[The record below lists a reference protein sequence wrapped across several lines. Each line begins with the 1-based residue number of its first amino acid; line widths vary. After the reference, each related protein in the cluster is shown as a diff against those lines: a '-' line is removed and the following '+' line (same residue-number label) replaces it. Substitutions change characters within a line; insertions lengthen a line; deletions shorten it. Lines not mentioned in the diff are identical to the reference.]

1 MEDCAIRAKNGKKR
15 LHFPLADDRIR
26 LFWIEA
32 LVTCR
37 RRIPYCCIKDSQ
49 NSKKVNMQDSYI
61 GSTSASQAKVVFA
74 RKYFV
79 FSGFKVFENDF
90 SEIVTLN
97 VTLYNFICGC
107 RLMAGPQLPKLA
119 TRVRFPSS
127 APKNSCKIIWFCNY
141 FFFFDRF
148 CSLAEFENVTLWEAE
163 QLRHIADRQKC
174 AIFG

>member
-1 MEDCAIRAKNGKKR
+1 
-15 LHFPLADDRIR
+15 
-26 LFWIEA
+26 
-32 LVTCR
+32 
-37 RRIPYCCIKDSQ
+37 
-49 NSKKVNMQDSYI
+49 MQDSYI
-61 GSTSASQAKVVFA
+61 GSTSASQAKDVFA

-127 APKNSCKIIWFCNY
+127 APKIVAKS
-141 FFFFDRF
+141 FDFATNLLLFDQF
-148 CSLAEFENVTLWEAE
+148 CSLGETEKHVLCLAA
-163 QLRHIADRQKC
+163 
-174 AIFG
+174 